1 MALKISSR
9 PHQDVGTKGLAFRES
24 IHSLFRSWSNA
35 LFGDWKEGR
44 KEEGTHGRRI
54 VPQSGGG
61 NGFMMPL
68 DPEIGRSERV
78 CEE

>member
-1 MALKISSR
+1 MS
-9 PHQDVGTKGLAFRES
+9 PS
-24 IHSLFRSWSNA
+24 IHFFVHGQMLF
-35 LFGDWKEGR
+35 LEIGR

-68 DPEIGRSERV
+68 DPEIGWSERV